1 MQDAVVEW
9 AARRFDCYKGNAL
22 PWQGLQPP
30 ALPVPSRHLNDSK
43 FFRDVKGAPYQYV
56 LRGGAGPLFSYNKE
70 DMIEGVGL
78 LVTRRASKMKT
89 KCDEHLRALVQAE
102 ESKEKEDGASLDWS
116 AIAADLSAFSK
127 EHHSPSECFSY
138 YYNALDPSINW
149 GRWTAA
155 EEKKLVELATLHA
168 EHDWIVI
175 ADKLQSNRTPLQC
188 LKHYQQSF
196 NNKLTTVSEWT
207 LDEEQQLKQAVETH
221 GRVDWESVA
230 RDVPGRTAK
239 QCLYK
244 WRRSSGVYGNDV
256 VNGQWLEEEERRL
269 FLGAV
274 AYEIPHLDQFK
285 KTQAE
290 IDAVLRGGAEIASST
305 GEAGGREGEGEEVG
319 EKSDD
324 EEGAAAAAVAE
335 AAAVAPGSKKVPP
348 KRKYLKAP
356 KPADAGAHYVPVWV
370 KVAEVVPGRDDT
382 RCRDKWTC
390 HLDPSVKS
398 DAWSGA
404 EDKLLL
410 ALVDKIG
417 AGNWAEIAQYLHG
430 RMDSDTMLR
439 WYTLSGADKKREHKS
454 ASKKRKA
461 IVPPAFRRSDAG
473 AALSGDDFVSVLQVD
488 V

>member
-9 AARRFDCYKGNAL
+9 ASRRFDCYKSGDGAL
-22 PWQGLQPP
+22 PWQGRQPP

-43 FFRDVKGAPYQYV
+43 FFRD
-56 LRGGAGPLFSYNKE
+56 LRGVPYHYALRDGGPLFSYSKE
-70 DMIEGVGL
+70 DMVEGVGL
-78 LVTRRASKMKT
+78 LGSRRACKMKK
-89 KCDEHLRALVQAE
+89 KCDERLITLVRAE
-102 ESKEKEDGASLDWS
+102 EGKEKEDGGSIDWS

-127 EHHSPSECFSY
+127 ERHSPSECFSY

-149 GRWTAA
+149 GRWTPA
-155 EEKKLVELATLHA
+155 EEKKLTELATLHG

-175 ADKLQSNRTPLQC
+175 ADKLGSNRTPQQC

-207 LDEEQQLKQAVETH
+207 QDEEQLLKQAVETH
-221 GRVDWESVA
+221 GRNDWQSVA
-230 RDVPGRTAK
+230 RAVPGRTAK
-239 QCLYK
+239 QCMYK
-244 WRRSSGVYGNDV
+244 WRRSSGVHENDV
-256 VNGQWLEEEERRL
+256 VNGLWLEEEERRL

-274 AYEIPHLDQFK
+274 AYEVPHMDQHK

-290 IDAVLRGGAEIASST
+290 IDAFLRGGPAAAASRAAAVEERG
-305 GEAGGREGEGEEVG
+305 GEA

-324 EEGAAAAAVAE
+324 EEGTAVAAASG
-335 AAAVAPGSKKVPP
+335 PTKPTP

-356 KPADAGAHYVPVWV
+356 KTADVGAQYVPLWV
-370 KVAEVVPGRDDT
+370 KLAEVVPGRDDT

-390 HLDPSVKS
+390 HLDPSLKA
-398 DAWSGA
+398 DAWSEE

-417 AGNWAEIAQYLHG
+417 VGNWAEVAQYLHG
-430 RMDSDTMLR
+430 RMDSDAMLR
-439 WYTLSGADKKREHKS
+439 WYRLSGADKKKEHKS
-454 ASKKRKA
+454 ATKKRKA
-461 IVPPAFRRSDAG
+461 SLPPSFRRSDANP
-473 AALSGDDFVSVLQVD
+473 ALSGDDFVSVLHVE